1 MTRYLI
7 LVGTCLTLMVG
18 CENNPKKRQIA
29 DENAVKQKDTINL
42 DDFIY
47 DIRDGAIKTTFV
59 DYNNKKNVHTGKV
72 DTFYAVIEYQGKFP
86 KIK

>member
-1 MTRYLI
+1 
-7 LVGTCLTLMVG
+7 MVG
-18 CENNPKKRQIA
+18 CVEKTKPTSNSGSINPTSM
-29 DENAVKQKDTINL
+29 DTINI
-42 DDFIY
+42 DDLSY

-59 DYNNKKNVHTGKV
+59 DYNNTKIVHTGKV